1 MYNKHVLATQMDHDI
16 QFKKIHGVQA
26 IWYASINLVLYKCL
40 QINKKTLLY
49 IVATNRPD

>member
-40 QINKKTLLY
+40 QINKKNFAVY
-49 IVATNRPD
+49 CCNK